1 LNFRQNKGL
10 WIALAILSPLLLFW
24 GYYELKAMTSAYK
37 QDFGNGVIVYADKYV
52 NTGHWVFDCDYS
64 RLISREP
71 LPVPVSELES
81 VGKLTIGNMFYLKD
95 TDKQPAKQALR
106 SITSVSGWYKQL
118 RYLYSALNESS
129 ELDGHDF
136 DLITQYDGRAWA
148 LRVSQWVGSDG
159 KSSFKITAE
168 PYDPETYVDYAK
180 ALQAAAK
187 SCPAPQQ

>member
-1 LNFRQNKGL
+1 MNFRQNKGL
-10 WIALAILSPLLLFW
+10 WIAIATFSLLLLFW
-24 GYYELKAMTSAYK
+24 GYHELKAMTSVYK

-52 NTGHWVFDCDYS
+52 NTGRWVFDCDYS

-81 VGKLTIGNMFYLKD
+81 AGKLTIGNMFYLKD
-95 TDKQPAKQALR
+95 TDKQPAEQALKA
-106 SITSVSGWYKQL
+106 ITGVPGWYKQL

-136 DLITQYDGRAWA
+136 DLITQHDGRAWA

-159 KSSFKITAE
+159 KSSFKVTAE
-168 PYDPETYVDYAK
+168 PYDSETYVDYVK

-187 SCPAPQQ
+187 SCPAPQ

>member
-1 LNFRQNKGL
+1 MNFRQNKGL
-10 WIALAILSPLLLFW
+10 WIAIATFSPLLLFW
-24 GYYELKAMTSAYK
+24 GYYELKAMASVYK

-52 NTGHWVFDCDYS
+52 STGGWVFDCDYS

-81 VGKLTIGNMFYLKD
+81 VGKLAIGNMFYLND
-95 TDKQPAKQALR
+95 TDRQPAEQALKA
-106 SITSVSGWYKQL
+106 ITSVPGWYKQL

-136 DLITQYDGRAWA
+136 DLITKHDGRAWA

-159 KSSFKITAE
+159 KSSFKVTAE
-168 PYDPETYVDYAK
+168 PYDSETYVDYVK
-180 ALQAAAK
+180 ALQTAAK
-187 SCPAPQQ
+187 SCPAPQ